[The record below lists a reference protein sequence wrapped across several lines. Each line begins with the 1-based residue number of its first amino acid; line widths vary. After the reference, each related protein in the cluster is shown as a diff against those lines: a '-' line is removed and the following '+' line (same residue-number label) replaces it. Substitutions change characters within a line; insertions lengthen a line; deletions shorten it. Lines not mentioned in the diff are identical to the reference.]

1 MKDEQEVNAVD
12 LTGETTDNSCKSAMG
27 SNLLINVLIAKSVEQ
42 VWSLLES
49 L

>member
-1 MKDEQEVNAVD
+1 MKDKQEVNAVD
-12 LTGETTDNSCKSAMG
+12 LTGETTDDSCKSVMG
-27 SNLLINVLIAKSVEQ
+27 SSLLLNVLIAKAVDQ